1 MHAMPQTLSRALR
14 PFTPLKPI
22 FHENRWAIVLGLT
35 SLLIVDALQL
45 LIPLVIRSAVDDLTH
60 RTATGIILL
69 RQASLILGLALAI
82 GVFRYVWRLL
92 IMGHSRRV
100 ERELR
105 MRLYAKMQQL
115 SPAFYHRTRT
125 GDLMA
130 RAINDLNAVRMAT
143 GMGLVAFTDGFVLGL
158 AAVGFMVAIDVKLA
172 VISLIPAPLIVVLTR
187 ILTRR
192 MSAGFDAVQHSFSEV
207 TERVRESFA
216 GIRVLKAYHRER
228 WAHERVQRE
237 GEKYVGVNLRL
248 AKTLGL
254 FFPLMAIFTN
264 AGLAVVIGLGGR
276 LAILGDITTGDF
288 VAFTSYLNLLT
299 WPMMAMGWVT
309 NLLQRGS
316 ASMRRIN
323 RVLDE
328 LPEIEEPA
336 APAAVK
342 ALRGEVRMENLT
354 FTYPSQNR
362 PALREIRLRIK
373 PGETVAL
380 VGRVG
385 SGKSTLLQIIPR
397 LMPPP
402 PGTVFLDGYAVEAL
416 PIATLRRQIAFVT
429 QEPFVFSD
437 TIRNNVLFGRRGLT
451 EEQVRD
457 ALDAAG
463 ILDEVDQFDRGL
475 DTILGERGITLSGGQ
490 RQRLTIARALVLDA
504 PILILDDALAM
515 VDTRTEE
522 AILNSLF
529 SMRRGRTNLIVSHR
543 VSTIRRADRILVLDE
558 GRLVEEGDHTSL
570 LRRRGLYATL
580 YEKELL
586 SRSLETE
593 ADA

>member
-1 MHAMPQTLSRALR
+1 
-14 PFTPLKPI
+14 
-22 FHENRWAIVLGLT
+22 
-35 SLLIVDALQL
+35 
-45 LIPLVIRSAVDDLTH
+45 
-60 RTATGIILL
+60 
-69 RQASLILGLALAI
+69 
-82 GVFRYVWRLL
+82 
-92 IMGHSRRV
+92 
-100 ERELR
+100 
-105 MRLYAKMQQL
+105 
-115 SPAFYHRTRT
+115 
-125 GDLMA
+125 
-130 RAINDLNAVRMAT
+130 
-143 GMGLVAFTDGFVLGL
+143 
-158 AAVGFMVAIDVKLA
+158 
-172 VISLIPAPLIVVLTR
+172 
-187 ILTRR
+187 
-192 MSAGFDAVQHSFSEV
+192 
-207 TERVRESFA
+207 
-216 GIRVLKAYHRER
+216 
-228 WAHERVQRE
+228 
-237 GEKYVGVNLRL
+237 
-248 AKTLGL
+248 
-254 FFPLMAIFTN
+254 MAITS
-264 AGLAVVIGLGGR
+264 
-276 LAILGDITTGDF
+276 TPGDF
-288 VAFTSYLNLLT
+288 VALISYLGLLT

-362 PALREIRLRIK
+362 PALREIRLRIE

-457 ALDAAG
+457 TLDAAG

-570 LRRRGLYATL
+570 LRRRGLYAAL